1 MKKEDQE
8 YFDAMF
14 DLFGSDGWKAFVQ
27 QINKGAAAVANELA
41 FKADVVS
48 SDLHFMRGKIQAF
61 ASVTG
66 FQNALE
72 NQYEQLKAEERREAE
87 DADI

>member
-14 DLFGSDGWKAFVQ
+14 DMFSSDGWKAFVGEIQ
-27 QINKGAAAVANELA
+27 KGTTAIANDLA
-41 FKADVVS
+41 FKAEATS
-48 SDLHFMRGKIQAF
+48 SDLHFLRGKIQAF

-66 FQNALE
+66 FPNAIE
-72 NQYEQLKAEERREAE
+72 NQYEAVKAEERKEAE
-87 DADI
+87 DADL